1 MTRRC
6 YKCGEDK
13 KLGECVRDKRK
24 PSGYGYQCKRCMREH
39 SRRWYASN
47 TTRVNSGQAEYYA
60 ANRSGIL
67 ERRKH
72 HHRRETEEERS
83 KRRAAN
89 GDYKRYRRE
98 NQEKHNAAM
107 RRWNERHPDYYADYR
122 RSHRLETAQ
131 KGRRWIARNRER
143 YLANSRRSRAR
154 RRGAGGDFTAEQWV
168 KMKERYQYTCL
179 CCGKVEPEI
188 RLTVDHV
195 IPIVKDGRHAEE
207 NIRPLCG
214 SCNNSKGIRT
224 TDYRVRWSDVQRGRG

>member
-13 KLGECVRDKRK
+13 KLGEFVRDKRK

-47 TTRVNSGQAEYYA
+47 TTRVNSGQ
-60 ANRSGIL
+60 
-67 ERRKH
+67 
-72 HHRRETEEERS
+72 
-83 KRRAAN
+83 
-89 GDYKRYRRE
+89 
-98 NQEKHNAAM
+98 QEKHNAAM

-207 NIRPLCG
+207 NIQPLCG
-214 SCNNSKGIRT
+214 SCNKSKGIRT